1 MNAPH
6 SQSWRDLQDAD
17 RLSEIAGRI
26 YSDELKPACDRS
38 ALRTAWIEAAR
49 RMGPRLILNRDKKG
63 EPTRQSV
70 PWRALPTEQ
79 EAA

>member
-1 MNAPH
+1 
-6 SQSWRDLQDAD
+6 
-17 RLSEIAGRI
+17 
-26 YSDELKPACDRS
+26 
-38 ALRTAWIEAAR
+38 
-49 RMGPRLILNRDKKG
+49 MGPRLILNRDKKG